1 MGAFLLGWSSLVF
14 SVLTGCLPASWL
26 SFPLAEEAR
35 QRSDPTE
42 TQVFPVLASDARKAA
57 RTALIQN
64 GFDIDRDEPDFIS
77 AKERV
82 WARTWAWDYAA
93 GIYVFKED
101 PARTRIMIVIKG
113 APDISMPLTLGLTAL
128 AQAAEARRIRMQLFD
143 AIQAILEAQYY

>member
-1 MGAFLLGWSSLVF
+1 MGAFVLGCSSLVL
-14 SVLTGCLPASWL
+14 SVLAGCLPASWL

-42 TQVFPVLASDARKAA
+42 TQLFPVLAPDARKAA

-64 GFDIDRDEPDFIS
+64 GFEIYREEPGFIA

-82 WARTWAWDYAA
+82 WARTFACDYAV

-101 PARTRIMIVIKG
+101 LATTRITIVMKG

-128 AQAAEARRIRMQLFD
+128 GQAAEARQIRIQLFD
-143 AIQAILEAQYY
+143 AIQAILEKQYY